1 MGINAVPDLFGLR
14 IVEPLAYFG
23 DVMLRSSELR
33 LTEIREAISAQ
44 FYEAFSKRVRDE
56 FSACA
61 HWGVAVLIWNLPL
74 FNSVASSVSV
84 RHRMSGA
91 RETSLKKRSMSE
103 KSWMSLV

>member
-1 MGINAVPDLFGLR
+1 M
-14 IVEPLAYFG
+14 ESLAQFG
-23 DVMLRSSELR
+23 DVFFHRGKFR
-33 LTEIREAISAQ
+33 VTKTRDAIAAQ
-44 FYEAFSKRVRDE
+44 FNEALAKGVRDE
-56 FSACA
+56 LSACA
-61 HWGVAVLIWNLPL
+61 HFSVAVLILNLPL